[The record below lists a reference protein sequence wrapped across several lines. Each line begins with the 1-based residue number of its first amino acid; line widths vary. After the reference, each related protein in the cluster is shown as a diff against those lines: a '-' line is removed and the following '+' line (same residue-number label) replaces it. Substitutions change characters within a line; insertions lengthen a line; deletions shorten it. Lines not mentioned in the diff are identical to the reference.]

1 MVRGVD
7 QLVAWFN
14 DGFVSGLYR
23 VGNMTLFL
31 TNGTGIWSGFPIRL
45 GVPSEIALLRLV
57 GEGKENKRERNECP
71 DTDA

>member
-1 MVRGVD
+1 
-7 QLVAWFN
+7 
-14 DGFVSGLYR
+14 
-23 VGNMTLFL
+23 MTLFL